1 MSNEPRP
8 SDPPPKRQKVG
19 LSVKEK
25 VAKAPPTPLPVTAVV
40 GGIGDDWFNQ
50 DDVTNLLPM
59 GDRTHSKAEN
69 PRAEETK
76 KSLKDEIKALAGM
89 INLRKL
95 RLRTE
100 RTPAERTGK

>member
-59 GDRTHSKAEN
+59 NLLVGPAGVGLPISPWNRVVYRICGTISFTYAVC
-69 PRAEETK
+69 PRDLGFGRWET
-76 KSLKDEIKALAGM
+76 IV
-89 INLRKL
+89 
-95 RLRTE
+95 
-100 RTPAERTGK
+100 